1 MTFNPYQ
8 MFDVKGK
15 VALIIGATGAFGSVA
30 SRTLAGAGCNLA
42 ITGGNKEAL
51 TEISKE
57 CVQIGST
64 TLSINERPE
73 NENNCKSILD
83 KTIEKY
89 KRIDI
94 LVVASGINKVSKID
108 EMSVDTFTSVMD
120 INVTQ
125 SWMISREVTKQM
137 KQQESGGKI
146 VLVSIIA

>member
-73 NENNCKSILD
+73 NENNCKSILF
-83 KTIEKY
+83 IFF
-89 KRIDI
+89 I
-94 LVVASGINKVSKID
+94 
-108 EMSVDTFTSVMD
+108 
-120 INVTQ
+120 
-125 SWMISREVTKQM
+125 
-137 KQQESGGKI
+137 
-146 VLVSIIA
+146 